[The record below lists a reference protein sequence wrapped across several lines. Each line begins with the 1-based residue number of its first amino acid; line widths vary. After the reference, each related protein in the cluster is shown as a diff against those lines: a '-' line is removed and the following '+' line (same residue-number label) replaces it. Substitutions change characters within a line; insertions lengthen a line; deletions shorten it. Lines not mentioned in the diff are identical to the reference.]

1 MQNMNVFSMVDDFSY
16 QDPTTQSKAFLP
28 HAWADYHVIGWHSQP
43 GDDPFFSYVD
53 PGNKNITPPKHSDRL
68 QDCKMQL
75 KNADSPAAAD
85 WLTKNNSCRILCHAT
100 MYDVEYNFDK
110 EPNNVLGRVAGQ
122 QIIDKQPIAVGATPM
137 DALLAYCQSHL
148 AVDKK
153 AGVTTGMMHDLE
165 VDLLRLQTLLRE
177 TEDDDVDGIQAAQDE
192 NLEHAFSKID
202 GGTRYHYNKRNN
214 LSSQPKGGPPNVP
227 TLTDIAALQ
236 TLNDNQAVFDN
247 VTREVASKRWQL
259 FAEFWNYV
267 SGFIQKEFLT
277 DYTSDVSKIF
287 DRLDSLQSSDQQKSR
302 LAYLTGRITSALS
315 SLQQLAKGTDDRF
328 FQAKSVYITTL
339 AA

>member
-16 QDPTTQSKAFLP
+16 KDLKTGTKAYLT

-43 GDDPFFSYVD
+43 GEDPFFSYVD

-75 KNADSPAAAD
+75 KDADSPVAVD
-85 WLTKNNSCRILCHAT
+85 WLTKNSSCRILCHAT

-137 DALLAYCQSHL
+137 DALLAYCQAHL
-148 AVDKK
+148 ATDKK
-153 AGVTTGMMHDLE
+153 AGVSTGVMHNLE
-165 VDLLRLQTLLRE
+165 VDLIRLQTLLRE

-192 NLEHAFSKID
+192 NLEQTFSKID
-202 GGTRYHYNKRNN
+202 GGTKFHFNQQND
-214 LSSQPKGGPPNVP
+214 LSSQAKGTPTRVP
-227 TLTDIAALQ
+227 SSDSVLALQ
-236 TLNDNQAVFDN
+236 ALNDNQAVFDN
-247 VTREVASKRWQL
+247 VNREIASKRWQL

-267 SGFIQKEFLT
+267 SGFIQKEYLPA
-277 DYTSDVSKIF
+277 YTSDVSKLF
-287 DRLDSLQSSDQQKSR
+287 DRLDTLQSSDQQRNR

-315 SLQQLAKGTDDRF
+315 TLQQLAKGTDDRF
-328 FQAKSVYITTL
+328 FQAK
-339 AA
+339 